1 MKIQSVV
8 NKGSTIKL
16 QLILL
21 LAGAAILLYVLSELL
36 PAKALI
42 TIIPTSLITLIF
54 GFALSKSSRISLSFV
69 LMISA
74 IPIGLL
80 FSCMHFSMMIVA
92 DADPEAVSIAYAS
105 ALTVAFF
112 GGLISA
118 LSYFA
123 NGGNETSAYKP
134 ITLNAAILITL
145 CFLFSVFLYFELLLG
160 LEFLFDKLPFLLA
173 ISLSFLGASFAMW
186 RGDSVPAT
194 GPIIAT
200 SIAVLGGT
208 MATILWILVSLGN
221 DPRSEAGYALGL
233 GLWTMLYGFVLYC
246 CTIVISFTST
256 DVKLQSF
263 TSQNW
268 HLVEVYTFFVFLVLG
283 PPTLMEL
290 FANG

>member
-1 MKIQSVV
+1 MKIQSVG

-42 TIIPTSLITLIF
+42 TSIPTSLITLIF
-54 GFALSKSSRISLSFV
+54 GFALSKSSRVSLSFV

-74 IPIGLL
+74 IPIGLV
-80 FSCMHFSMMIVA
+80 FSCMHFSMMIVTE
-92 DADPEAVSIAYAS
+92 ADPEAVSIAYAS

-123 NGGNETSAYKP
+123 NGGNETFAYEP
-134 ITLNAAILITL
+134 ITPNAAILITL
-145 CFLFSVFLYFELLLG
+145 CFLFSVLLYFELLLG
-160 LEFLFDKLPFLLA
+160 LEFLFEKLPFLLA

-194 GPIIAT
+194 APIIAT

-208 MATILWILVSLGN
+208 MATILWILASLGN

-246 CTIVISFTST
+246 CTIVISFASI

-290 FANG
+290 FASS